1 MLPECCDIK
10 WKKKKITELNPA
22 QNTLFPDL
30 NPIKENDLKLNIRA
44 KRKKKKDSNHRLK
57 S

>member
-1 MLPECCDIK
+1 MISNE
-10 WKKKKITELNPA
+10 KKKKITELNPA

-30 NPIKENDLKLNIRA
+30 NPITENDLKLNVRA
-44 KRKKKKDSNHRLK
+44 KRKEKKDSNHRLK